1 MTATTR
7 ALRAVTLLPRSLFG
21 RIALLLFAVTAIG
34 FAAALLIF
42 RYDRASFAERQFD
55 DQKIVQLETLRAAL
69 SSLQMQDRPGFLRR
83 LGREYGVFLVPVA
96 ERPNIGRPAFG
107 PRMRDLEDRLR
118 EKLGEGIE
126 LRVQPSEAGPIVW
139 VKLLAGDSAYW
150 VGLPVPRRDA
160 ELPSRVMVWSGITL
174 VVLLVAAYFFARRMN
189 DPLRKLRDAVAA
201 VGKGRTPDPL
211 PESGPSEIA
220 GLAMGFNRMTANLK
234 QMEDDRAL
242 LLAGVSH
249 DLRTPLARLRLGAE
263 MAVHDEA
270 MKEGMIDDIEEMDRI
285 INQFLDFARHD
296 DATPLA
302 MESLD
307 ALVEEAVERYRRK
320 GHEIGFTPATDL
332 PHLPLR
338 ARSLE
343 RALVNLIDNAFR
355 YGGPP
360 IDVAV
365 RRDANRALVEVAD
378 RGPGIPPSEV
388 ERLKR
393 PFTRLDNARGS
404 AAGGKLGSGLGLAI
418 VDRVVSQHGGSFELL
433 LREGGGTLA
442 RIALPLAAPTAR

>member
-1 MTATTR
+1 
-7 ALRAVTLLPRSLFG
+7 VTLLPRSLFG

-34 FAAALLIF
+34 FLAALLIF
-42 RYDRASFAERQFD
+42 RYDRATFAERQFG

-69 SSLQMQDRPGFLRR
+69 SSLQSQDRPGFLRR

-96 ERPNIGRPAFG
+96 ERPNIGRPALG
-107 PRMRDLEDRLR
+107 PRLRDLEDRLR
-118 EKLGEGIE
+118 ERLGEDTQ
-126 LRVQPSEAGPIVW
+126 LRVQSSEAGPIVW

-160 ELPSRVMVWSGITL
+160 ELPNRVMMWSGIVL

-189 DPLRKLRDAVAA
+189 DPLRRLQDAVAA
-201 VGKGRTPDPL
+201 VGKGRMPAPL
-211 PESGPSEIA
+211 PESGPTEIA
-220 GLAMGFNRMTANLK
+220 GLAKGLNRMTANLK

-263 MAVHDEA
+263 MAVHDEP
-270 MKEGMIDDIEEMDRI
+270 MKQGMIDDIEEMDRI
-285 INQFLDFARHD
+285 INQFLDFARGE
-296 DATPLA
+296 DATPLT
-302 MESLD
+302 MENLN
-307 ALVEEAVERYRRK
+307 ALVEECVERYRRK
-320 GHEIGFTPATDL
+320 GQSIDFAPAPDL
-332 PHLPLR
+332 PNLPLR

-343 RALVNLIDNAFR
+343 RAVVNLIDNAFR
-355 YGGPP
+355 YGGSHVE
-360 IDVAV
+360 VAV
-365 RRDANRALVEVAD
+365 RRDGQRALVEIAD

-388 ERLKR
+388 DRLKR
-393 PFTRLDNARGS
+393 PFTRLDTARGS

-418 VDRVVSQHGGSFELL
+418 VERVVAQHGGAFELL

-442 RIALPLAAPTAR
+442 RISLPAPVAATT